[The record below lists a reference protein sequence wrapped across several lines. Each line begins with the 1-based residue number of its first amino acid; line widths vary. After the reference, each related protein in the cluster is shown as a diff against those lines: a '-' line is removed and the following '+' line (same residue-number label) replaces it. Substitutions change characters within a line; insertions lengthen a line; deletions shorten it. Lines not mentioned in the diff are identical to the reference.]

1 MKTKIKEKGIT
12 LIALV
17 VTIIILTIIAGISIT
32 AITSDKGIIKESKE
46 SKEDVERK
54 GIEEQIEVA
63 ILKVEQEK
71 NVPKIGDIINE
82 LLRQDIIENESDVD
96 KSTGTIT
103 TKNPQYEIQGKL
115 DKYLVE
121 TVKGALDKNKVF
133 ESTTTIQD
141 TYGNEIKI
149 PEGFKIADDSALDVT
164 GGIVIEDVKN
174 EKTKGSQFVWIP
186 VGTVYTSEGESE
198 QIELNRYTFD
208 QTTGDPIKQGENII
222 DNNYRE
228 LEETINAENAVAKDL
243 TDFKNKA
250 KKGYYIGRYEA
261 RTTELRWM
269 ARQELTQI
277 SLRPSEYIYMYVS
290 QKDASNLCKEM
301 YNSSSFNSDL
311 MNSYAWDTA
320 IVFARTFG
328 DNKKYSLQ
336 PSKNT
341 GAIAETG
348 TNNLSASQQDK
359 ICNIFDMASNNQEWT
374 TEVHSAT
381 YSAIRGGAR
390 SQQNIYAGD
399 RFHFT
404 GGSQSVAFR
413 PILYL

>member
-228 LEETINAENAVAKDL
+228 LEETINAENAVAK
-243 TDFKNKA
+243 
-250 KKGYYIGRYEA
+250 
-261 RTTELRWM
+261 TELRWM

-399 RFHFT
+399 RSHFT
-404 GGSQSVAFR
+404 GGSQSVSFR